1 MRLKQAN
8 LQVVETLIYNGF
20 ENTFGGRKMNHF
32 YTSAA
37 IFFVVFLLTNPVLNI
52 LYKGFEKITSRSKTE
67 IDDALVRLTRKPVRF
82 LIKSLTLLMMINM
95 LVLGTEMKE
104 SISQSLRSGSAHL
117 MKAVIIV
124 TMCWIFSR
132 LTSKIDHLIA
142 EFKVLFQIEL
152 NHLVAPFVS
161 KMLNIIVW
169 SLGILMIA
177 SEFGFDV
184 TGFVASLGL
193 TGLAVALAGKSM
205 LGNLFGGFAII
216 GDKTFDIGDWIV
228 ADGVEGTV
236 ENISMWST
244 KVRTFDKGLV
254 TVPNEMLAG
263 SKILNY
269 SKRDQRRVSFN
280 LGITYDASREKVS
293 QVVEDIR
300 QMLMDHPKVANDLI
314 IVNFENFGDS
324 ALEIKIYY
332 FTMTSMWL
340 EYLEIRE
347 DVNLKIMEI
356 LARDGVDVA
365 FPSMTVYQAKDVDYS
380 GADKRQSSIS

>member
-1 MRLKQAN
+1 MQL
-8 LQVVETLIYNGF
+8 
-20 ENTFGGRKMNHF
+20 
-32 YTSAA
+32 
-37 IFFVVFLLTNPVLNI
+37 FFFAVFLLTSPVLHVI
-52 LYKGFEKITSRSKTE
+52 YAGFEKITSKTKTE
-67 IDDALVRLTRKPVRF
+67 IDDALVHLTRKPVRF
-82 LIKSLTLLMMINM
+82 LIKSVTLIMTFNM
-95 LVLGTEMKE
+95 LVLGTEMQDNL
-104 SISQSLRSGSAHL
+104 SQALRSASTHML
-117 MKAVIIV
+117 KAVIIISI
-124 TMCWIFSR
+124 CWVFSR

-142 EFKVLFQIEL
+142 EFKILFQVEL

-161 KMLNIIVW
+161 KMLNILVW
-169 SLGILMIA
+169 ALGMLMIA
-177 SEFGFDV
+177 AEFGFNV

-228 ADGVEGTV
+228 ADGIEGTV

-269 SKRDQRRVSFN
+269 SRRDQRRVSFK
-280 LGITYDASREKVS
+280 LGITYDTPGDKVTA
-293 QVVEDIR
+293 VVEGIR
-300 QMLMDHPKVANDLI
+300 QMLLDHTKVANDLI

-332 FTMTSMWL
+332 FTKTSAWL
-340 EYLEIRE
+340 EYLDIRE
-347 DVNLKIMEI
+347 DINLKIMEI
-356 LARDGVDVA
+356 LVHNDVEVA
-365 FPSMTVYQAKDVDYS
+365 FPSVTVYKAKELS
-380 GADKRQSSIS
+380 